1 MPVTPVEKIWMD
13 GELVPWED
21 AKIHVLTHALHY
33 GSGVFEGI
41 RAYETKRGPA
51 VFRLEDHV
59 RRLFRSA
66 HIYQIEVP
74 FSPDEISAG
83 IKDTVRANGL
93 QSCYIRPLI
102 FRGYGEM
109 GLNPL
114 LAPVNVSIAVWAWGA
129 YLGEE
134 ALEGGARAKI
144 SSWKRNDHN
153 ILPPFAKAT
162 GQYINSGLAK
172 VESIKG
178 GYDEAIMLNI
188 HGYVTDGSGENVFI
202 VKDGVV
208 FTPPLSAGCLDGI
221 TRDSVATVA
230 RDLGYEVIEKE
241 LVRADLYT
249 ADEAFFTGTAA
260 EVCPIRDIDDRTV
273 AANGRG
279 PITKEI
285 QQTFFGAARGE
296 IAKYERWLT
305 FVND

>member
-13 GELVPWED
+13 GELVAWED

-33 GSGVFEGI
+33 GTGVFEGV
-41 RAYETKRGPA
+41 RAYETKRGA
-51 VFRLEDHV
+51 SVFRLEDHV

-66 HIYQIEVP
+66 HIYQMEMP
-74 FSPDEISAG
+74 FTPEEIAG
-83 IKDTVRANGL
+83 AIKDTVKANGL
-93 QSCYIRPLI
+93 SACYIRPLA

-134 ALEGGARAKI
+134 GLENGVRVKV

-153 ILPPFAKAT
+153 ILPPAAKST

-172 VESIKG
+172 VEALKG

-188 HGYVTDGSGENVFI
+188 QGYVTDGTGENVFV
-202 VKDGVV
+202 VKDGVL

-221 TRDSVATVA
+221 TRDSVITIA
-230 RDLGYEVIEKE
+230 RDLGYEVRERE
-241 LVRADLYT
+241 LVRTDLYT
-249 ADEAFFTGTAA
+249 ADEGFFTGTAA
-260 EVCPIRDIDDRTV
+260 EVCPIREVDDRKLG
-273 AANGRG
+273 ANGRG

-296 IAKYERWLT
+296 IDKYQRWLSP
-305 FVND
+305 VNE